1 MNLFDRFI
9 LTLYSLA
16 LVVISLFVM
25 AAGLNLIS
33 SVYIE
38 TAITEMY
45 TSSQVGLIYFATAAV
60 FFLISLKFL
69 FSSMRG
75 GRVSRSHTAPSVQ
88 RSNEYGNVQIT
99 VETLESL
106 ATHAARRIRGIRD
119 LKARIAVRENGTA
132 VHMKVAVDGETPI
145 PDLTQQIQQAVKER
159 IETIAGVELTEVT
172 VLVAEVAQPG
182 SGSRIRRVE

>member
-33 SVYIE
+33 SAYIE
-38 TAITEMY
+38 TAIAEMY
-45 TSSQVGLIYFATAAV
+45 TSSQVGMIYFAAAAV

-69 FSSMRG
+69 FSSVRG
-75 GRVSRSHTAPSVQ
+75 RASRPHMSPSVQ
-88 RSNEYGNVQIT
+88 RSTEYGNVQIT

-106 ATHAARRIRGIRD
+106 AIHATRRVRGVRD

-132 VHMKVAVDGETPI
+132 VHMKVTVDGETPI

-159 IETIAGVELTEVT
+159 IETIAGVELSEVT
-172 VLVAEVAQPG
+172 VLVAEVAQSG
-182 SGSRIRRVE
+182 TGSRIRRVE